1 MDLSDNDV
9 RHRYILDNKRAT
21 LPSDI
26 NNAGGHACVDVGG
39 ISEISVTSVQF
50 YHKPKTAL
58 KILSLTE

>member
-39 ISEISVTSVQF
+39 ISEISV
-50 YHKPKTAL
+50 
-58 KILSLTE
+58 LSF